1 MLEID
6 ITGNVQV
13 MLSMAEIT
21 ADGSFKYLTEKEG
34 NNFNDI
40 INASITMYNL
50 GQKGP
55 LLCCFTL

>member
-6 ITGNVQV
+6 ISGNVQV

-21 ADGSFKYLTEKEG
+21 AEGSFTYLTEKEAD
-34 NNFNDI
+34 NSNHITNTH
-40 INASITMYNL
+40 ITMYNL
-50 GQKGP
+50 GQKRP